1 MSLQAPRCR
10 RRQVREQLAAEAD
23 GSETLEKLM
32 RWTDMTK
39 VADMSEDL
47 LA

>member
-1 MSLQAPRCR
+1 MTQTSSLWP
-10 RRQVREQLAAEAD
+10 QVREQLAAEAD